1 MLCSQS
7 RCAELPRCHC
17 LQHRAAAWSARLWSL
32 WTRKVRRALGF
43 LAAVVSAVGFPA
55 FAVFIW
61 LVSPLIHKI
70 SLFLFQAPFKEIP
83 PIRNAFLPWAG
94 LLAWQSSPP
103 HCTAFQLTLSPSVM
117 LSLQHTAARCLCSE
131 LRPCFAAMPI
141 QARRLFTARF
151 RV

>member
-32 WTRKVRRALGF
+32 WTRKVRRALGS

-55 FAVFIW
+55 LAVFIW

-83 PIRNAFLPWAG
+83 PIRNAFPGQVSLRG
-94 LLAWQSSPP
+94 SQVPP

-117 LSLQHTAARCLCSE
+117 LSLAAHSCEVPLLRAQAMLCCDANPSK
-131 LRPCFAAMPI
+131 AA
-141 QARRLFTARF
+141 LHC
-151 RV
+151 

>member
-1 MLCSQS
+1 MPLPPTQSCSLE
-7 RCAELPRCHC
+7 CTALV
-17 LQHRAAAWSARLWSL
+17 LVDM
-32 WTRKVRRALGF
+32 KVQRALGF

-55 FAVFIW
+55 LAVFIW

-117 LSLQHTAARCLCSE
+117 LSLAAHSCEVPLLRAQAMLCCDANPSK
-131 LRPCFAAMPI
+131 AA
-141 QARRLFTARF
+141 LHC
-151 RV
+151 